1 MPYLVSYS
9 MTKVLPEIEAY
20 GNMKWPTVAK
30 KNRMALSKSIYGH
43 NLNNTFLKMMPK

>member
-30 KNRMALSKSIYGH
+30 KTGWP
-43 NLNNTFLKMMPK
+43 FLKVYMVTT